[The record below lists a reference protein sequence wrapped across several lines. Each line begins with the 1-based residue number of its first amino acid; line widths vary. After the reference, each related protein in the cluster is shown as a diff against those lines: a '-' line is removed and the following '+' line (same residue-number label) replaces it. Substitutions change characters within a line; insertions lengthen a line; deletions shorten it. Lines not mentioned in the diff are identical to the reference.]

1 MRWMKLDPIIQNQAS
16 QKEKNKYHIPTHIDG
31 IQKESTDEPAICMAA
46 METQTEN
53 RFMDMWGEAGMY
65 GERNMETYITICKT
79 DGQWEFAV

>member
-1 MRWMKLDPIIQNQAS
+1 
-16 QKEKNKYHIPTHIDG
+16 
-31 IQKESTDEPAICMAA
+31 MAA